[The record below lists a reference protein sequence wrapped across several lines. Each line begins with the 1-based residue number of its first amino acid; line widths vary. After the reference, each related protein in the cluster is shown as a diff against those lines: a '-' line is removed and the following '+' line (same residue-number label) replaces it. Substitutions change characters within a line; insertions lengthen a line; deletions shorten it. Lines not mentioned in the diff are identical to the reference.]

1 MKVHSGIVLLATRI
15 EVTQMTISGYVRH
28 TEMWSIHKW
37 KLSDVKELKCFVA
50 ALDYWRNL
58 ENIK

>member
-1 MKVHSGIVLLATRI
+1 M

-37 KLSDVKELKCFVA
+37 KLSDVKRIEVFVA
-50 ALDYWRNL
+50 AAVWRNL